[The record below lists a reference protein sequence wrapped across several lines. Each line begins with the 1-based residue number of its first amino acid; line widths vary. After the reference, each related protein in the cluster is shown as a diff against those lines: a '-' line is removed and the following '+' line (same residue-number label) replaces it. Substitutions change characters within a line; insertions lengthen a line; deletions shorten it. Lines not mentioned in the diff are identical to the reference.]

1 MVARPQEKSQSR
13 AAFGSA
19 AHASPAGEVAE
30 DQRPEGSTAWR
41 SLALLPALPALPGAQ
56 GQLSQ
61 SLCPLEVGATGRIP
75 GGQAAARSFTPE
87 GHAKAPAS

>member
-1 MVARPQEKSQSR
+1 MVALPQEKSQSR

-19 AHASPAGEVAE
+19 AHASPPGEVAE

-41 SLALLPALPALPGAQ
+41 SLALLPALPGAQ

-61 SLCPLEVGATGRIP
+61 SLCPLEISYAPDGARRRRGTG
-75 GGQAAARSFTPE
+75 
-87 GHAKAPAS
+87 APYLVYMLATQ

>member
-1 MVARPQEKSQSR
+1 MVALPQEKSQSR

-41 SLALLPALPALPGAQ
+41 SLALLPALPGAQ

-61 SLCPLEVGATGRIP
+61 SLCPWEVGATGRIP